1 MIKHVGKWAMTG
13 LGLLTIIAC
22 TSPSSP
28 SGTVSDTVKADP
40 SYATDIQP
48 IWTASCIGCHGSG
61 GDAGLNLSSGSSYA
75 NLVNVAST
83 QEGTKMRVLP
93 GDATNSWTVMKI
105 ENRQTVGG
113 KMPPSGSLTANQI
126 QNIKNWIT
134 QGAKNN

>member
-1 MIKHVGKWAMTG
+1 MGF
-13 LGLLTIIAC
+13 GLLTIIAC
-22 TSPSSP
+22 ASSTTP
-28 SGTVSDTVKADP
+28 SGSAVSDTVLTDP
-40 SYATDIQP
+40 SYAADIQP
-48 IWTASCIGCHGSG
+48 IWTASCTGCHGSG

-75 NLVNVAST
+75 HLVNVAST
-83 QEGTKMRVLP
+83 QDHTRMLVLP
-93 GDATNSWTVMKI
+93 GDATNSWLVMKL

>member
-1 MIKHVGKWAMTG
+1 MTRNASVGIAAG
-13 LGLLTIIAC
+13 LALLAAAC
-22 TSPSSP
+22 SSPSSP
-28 SGTVSDTVKADP
+28 SASSVSDTVVDDP
-40 SYATDIQP
+40 SYASVIQP
-48 IWTASCIGCHGSG
+48 IWSASCTGCHGSG

-75 NLVNVAST
+75 NLVNVPST
-83 QEGTKMRVLP
+83 QDKTKMRVLP
-93 GDATNSWTVMKI
+93 GDATNSWVVMKI